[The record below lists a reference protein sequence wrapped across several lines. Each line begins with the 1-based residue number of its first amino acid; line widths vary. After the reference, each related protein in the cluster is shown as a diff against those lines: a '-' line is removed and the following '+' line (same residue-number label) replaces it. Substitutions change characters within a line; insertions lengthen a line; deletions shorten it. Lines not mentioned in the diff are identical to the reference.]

1 MYQDL
6 AQELARVREMVS
18 VQGLETVLE
27 TAQG

>member
-18 VQGLETVLE
+18 VQALEPVPDSDSD
-27 TAQG
+27 